1 MNKIKLTFGLL
12 LFAIGTLAAT
22 SLLDSSD
29 NQIDNDKQQA
39 VKKNCITPRNG

>member
-29 NQIDNDKQQA
+29 NQIDDQQQA
-39 VKKNCITPRNG
+39 VKKNITRPTCG

>member
-22 SLLDSSD
+22 SLLD
-29 NQIDNDKQQA
+29 NNDKQLDNDQETA
-39 VKKNCITPRNG
+39 VRKDCKTPRQG